1 MPEVTPHQRM
11 SRARLFAGI
20 DQAEMARILGRSR
33 NTVSAWERGVN
44 EPPITAVAMWAMVTG
59 RSLDWIM
66 WGDEGAPREL
76 AGALINATTP
86 AEAGAGDWVRHE
98 GFEPPTF

>member
-20 DQAEMARILGRSR
+20 DQQQMAAILGRSR
-33 NTVSAWERGVN
+33 NTISAWERGVN
-44 EPPITAVAMWAMVTG
+44 EPPITAVAMWAAVTG
-59 RSLDWIM
+59 RSIDWIM
-66 WGDEGAPREL
+66 WGDEGMPREV
-76 AGALINATTP
+76 AAAVVNAEAP
-86 AEAGAGDWVRHE
+86 AEAGAWVRHE